1 MPHNNALQSGLSADR
16 RNRNSAAEQKIG
28 PGHKSLVDE
37 LESAILQKNIGTR
50 AEILRRI
57 TDLFVSG
64 SDHFDPE
71 QMSLFDDV
79 MTRLL
84 TEIEHSARVAFG
96 ERLSAIANAPLNAS
110 RTLALDDSIAVAG
123 PVLRRSESLDDDTLV
138 TGAKTKG
145 QEHLLAISQRKHLSE
160 NITDILVERGNQ
172 KVVISTAANTGAKFS
187 QFGYSTLVSRSESDD
202 ELALLVWS
210 RPEIPREYL
219 LTLFETAS
227 ETVRLKFETAD
238 RSKTDLVRDMIKRAA
253 DQIQTQLRDHSPNF
267 PAARANIEQL
277 HTNGELTEVCVY
289 EFASRGKF
297 DETAEALSLLADLPI
312 GAVERALVHDT
323 GDQILILAKSIDFS
337 WKTTHAL
344 LALQGGADQ
353 RPAGVSGEYLDRFKK
368 LRPET
373 ARAAIQF
380 YRLRERA
387 TNTHHK

>member
-1 MPHNNALQSGLSADR
+1 MPHNPASQSAVSADR
-16 RNRNSAAEQKIG
+16 RNRNSGASQKIG
-28 PGHKSLVDE
+28 PGHQSLVDE
-37 LESAILQKNIGTR
+37 LEAAIQQKNIGTR

-57 TDLFVSG
+57 TDLFVAG
-64 SDHFDPE
+64 SDQFDGE

-79 MTRLL
+79 ITRLL
-84 TEIEHSARVAFG
+84 NEIEQSARVAFG
-96 ERLSAIANAPLNAS
+96 ERLSAIANAPPNAS
-110 RTLALDDSIAVAG
+110 RTLALDNSIAVAG

-145 QEHLLAISQRKHLSE
+145 QEHLLAISQRKQLSE
-160 NITDILVERGNQ
+160 NVTDILVERGNQ
-172 KVVISTAANTGAKFS
+172 KVVISTAANNGARFS
-187 QFGYSTLVSRSESDD
+187 QFGYSTLVSRSESDS

-227 ETVRLKFETAD
+227 EAVRLNFETAD
-238 RSKTDLVRDMIKRAA
+238 RSKTDLVRDMIRQAA

-267 PAARANIEQL
+267 SAARANIEQM
-277 HTNGELTEVCVY
+277 HKNGELTESRVY

-297 DETAEALSLLADLPI
+297 DETAESLSLLADLPI

-337 WKTTHAL
+337 WNTTRAL

-353 RPAGVSGEYLDRFKK
+353 RPIGVSGEYLDRFKK
-368 LRPET
+368 LRLET

-387 TNTHHK
+387 NNSHHK